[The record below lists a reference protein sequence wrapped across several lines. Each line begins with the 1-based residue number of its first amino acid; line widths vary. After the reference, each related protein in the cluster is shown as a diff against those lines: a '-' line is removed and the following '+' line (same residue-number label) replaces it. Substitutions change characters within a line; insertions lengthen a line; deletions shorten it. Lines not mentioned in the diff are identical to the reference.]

1 MVQFLPN
8 SQIPPAFIRTG
19 YPPAFAMAPVAD
31 PLPPFP
37 NPPADRFMRMPN
49 PVLLPLQPPLA
60 WRQPNLLPHQSLLSL
75 WLQQNRLDKKP
86 FTLDMITPRL
96 GAEIGAIGLGAMG
109 LLFKGLWGLLG
120 GGLIG
125 AGAGTAITSAIRRQ
139 SRKNHKP
146 Y

>member
-1 MVQFLPN
+1 MALR
-8 SQIPPAFIRTG
+8 PP
-19 YPPAFAMAPVAD
+19 YPF
-31 PLPPFP
+31 
-37 NPPADRFMRMPN
+37 
-49 PVLLPLQPPLA
+49 
-60 WRQPNLLPHQSLLSL
+60 PHQSLFSL
-75 WLQQNRLDKKP
+75 WLKQNGLDKKP

-109 LLFKGLWGLLG
+109 LLFKGIWGLMG

-139 SRKNHKP
+139 GTKSRKP

>member
-1 MVQFLPN
+1 M
-8 SQIPPAFIRTG
+8 
-19 YPPAFAMAPVAD
+19 
-31 PLPPFP
+31 
-37 NPPADRFMRMPN
+37 
-49 PVLLPLQPPLA
+49 
-60 WRQPNLLPHQSLLSL
+60 
-75 WLQQNRLDKKP
+75 WLKQNGLDKKP

-109 LLFKGLWGLLG
+109 LLFKGIWGLVG

-139 SRKNHKP
+139 GTKSRKP